1 MLFGLGDAFTPS
13 PLKRPREEEVTR
25 EIREN
30 EKEIRWV
37 IGEGR
42 VICPGNMIPL
52 KRNTKGRAGAAAAA
66 VT

>member
-1 MLFGLGDAFTPS
+1 MLLGLGDAFTPS

-37 IGEGR
+37 GM
-42 VICPGNMIPL
+42 ICPGNMIPL
-52 KRNTKGRAGAAAAA
+52 KKNIKEEEGAVAA